1 MEKPSIKSMNTI
13 LYCRRWPETVSFY
26 RDILQLGISF
36 ASDWFIEFRVN
47 ETAFLSVAD
56 ERRASIKSSAGAGL
70 TITWQVDDI
79 DAAWRYLHSQGAEP
93 GPIKT
98 HAWGD
103 QVFYFYD
110 PEGHRLELWS
120 FKRGTGR

>member
-1 MEKPSIKSMNTI
+1 MKNLSFKSINTI
-13 LYCRRWPETVSFY
+13 LYCKKWSETVNFY
-26 RDILQLGISF
+26 RDVLKLEINF
-36 ASDWFIEFRVN
+36 TSDWFIEFRVS

-70 TITWQVDDI
+70 TITLQVEEI
-79 DAAWRYLHSQGAEP
+79 ETPWRYLHSQGLEP
-93 GPIKT
+93 GLIKE
-98 HAWGD
+98 HAWGG

-110 PEGHRLELWS
+110 PEGHRLEIWS